1 MSTTT
6 KISDYSQAADQALA
20 QTRAWETLATYAA
33 QDPEL
38 ANALAAIDLTEFNG
52 ALDSTSIEVGLSEAR
67 GEFERNQA
75 LAQVERRRLEAGA
88 APDTRCTCS
97 HSGPVHARRLVDG
110 RLRCGVTGC
119 RCEDLAFNC

>member
-6 KISDYSQAADQALA
+6 KISDYSQAADQPSPRPAHG
-20 QTRAWETLATYAA
+20 RPATYAA

-75 LAQVERRRLEAGA
+75 LAEVERRRLEAGA